1 MVNESRAFARVLE
14 HFPMTGKTRAGASHP
29 RESGTFLEP
38 DKAIETH
45 PADDARK
52 RAKKGHR

>member
-14 HFPMTGKTRAGASHP
+14 HFPVTGKTRAGSSHL
-29 RESGTFLEP
+29 RENGTFLEP

-45 PADDARK
+45 PADDARET
-52 RAKKGHR
+52 R